1 MQNRCPNCMEEIK
14 PQEKCPHCGYLIA
27 SEQQNGALPVGTLL
41 SDRYY
46 IGRVVTADTVSVV
59 YMGYDTGRNARVFV
73 RESVGTAESK
83 EENAGEP
90 AAEDPLTERFI
101 QYGRSLA
108 SVSLCPLIPRT
119 VDIFEEANRGYIVT
133 EYFEGESLRELLKA
147 GIHISAGHAL
157 RIAEQLCE
165 GLRFLHKSH
174 MIFGAISP
182 QTLYILKDGGVRLFG
197 LGSPFY
203 ENIDDLD
210 ERVERINPSYAAPE
224 LFEPGAQRGT
234 FSDVYSVA
242 AILYRIL
249 TDTIPPVSFLRSE
262 GESLIS
268 PRRKNKRITRS
279 VSSALFNA
287 LNWPVEQRTKTVD
300 AFLKE
305 LSAARVGRRR
315 SVKTVWADCLGLLN
329 RVTDRI
335 SVVCAGI
342 AQKLGRKKQPDG
354 KQNLHPSRKKWLAV
368 ILPIIAVLLV
378 GVTVFVVWSIV
389 SRGPGGSAVSSSDG
403 WYYGEGKGNTD
414 SSFHSFV
421 NQSSSRQSN
430 STSSA
435 STASYDFQLGENQTI
450 CPDLVG
456 MYVERAIYELE
467 ISDLKVGKITY
478 EASSHYAEGNVISQS
493 VPAGTRVEYGKAVG
507 LVVSSGV
514 PQEEQNSKAEVPQAV
529 GLELSEALASLRKA
543 GFENLDIIYR
553 TGSEPTGTVMAQSAS
568 AGEKISTSEQII
580 LTVCGRLAT
589 VPDFS
594 GKTLERAYAIG
605 GDFTFVTVTESGTE
619 ILVSPA
625 AYTHYEVVGQDIKP
639 AFKGYQGQKI
649 TLTVKDKE

>member
-1 MQNRCPNCMEEIK
+1 MQNRCPNCMEEIE

-210 ERVERINPSYAAPE
+210 RRVELINPSYAAPE

-249 TDTIPPVSFLRSE
+249 TDIIPPVSFLRSE
-262 GESLIS
+262 GEGLIA
-268 PRRKNKRITRS
+268 PRRKNKKVTRP
-279 VSSALFNA
+279 VAAALFNA

-305 LSAARVGRRR
+305 LSAARVRRRR

-329 RVTDRI
+329 RVTERV
-335 SVVCAGI
+335 SYGCTVFL
-342 AQKLGRKKQPDG
+342 QTFRRKQQHAEKAAR
-354 KQNLHPSRKKWLAV
+354 PSRKKLLAV
-368 ILPIIAVLLV
+368 VLPIIAIFLV
-378 GVTVFVVWSIV
+378 GTIVFFVWNAV
-389 SRGPGGSAVSSSDG
+389 RHGPGSSAVSSSDG
-403 WYYGEGKGNTD
+403 WYYGAGKGNTD
-414 SSFHSFV
+414 SSFRSFV

-456 MYVERAIYELE
+456 MYVERAVYELE
-467 ISDLKVGKITY
+467 ISALKVGKITY
-478 EASSHYAEGNVISQS
+478 EASSDYAEGNVISQS

-507 LVVSSGV
+507 LVVSSGA
-514 PQEEQNSKAEVPQAV
+514 PQEEQNSKTEVPQAV
-529 GLELSEALASLRKA
+529 GLEISEAIASLRQA
-543 GFENLDIIYR
+543 GFENLESIYR
-553 TGSEPTGTVMAQSAS
+553 TGSEPTGTVTAQSAS
-568 AGEKISTSEQII
+568 AGEKISTSEQIV

-605 GDFTFVTVTESGTE
+605 GDLTFVTVTESGTE

-649 TLTVKDKE
+649 TLTVKDKA